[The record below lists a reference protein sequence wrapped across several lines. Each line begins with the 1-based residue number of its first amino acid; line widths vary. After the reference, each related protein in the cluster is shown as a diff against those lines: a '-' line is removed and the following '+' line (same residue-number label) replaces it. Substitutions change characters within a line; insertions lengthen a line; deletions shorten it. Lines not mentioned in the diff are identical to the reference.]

1 MCCQSEYNISN
12 SLNMV
17 IKLAIKTSLIVAW
30 AQAHTVFTG
39 VWLCARVLI
48 HFLQRTVLAVWAVA
62 EEQK

>member
-39 VWLCARVLI
+39 VWLCACVLI